1 MLPKRPSQQVRTG
14 CYCMHPNFVSVLSF
28 VCMNIATFGEQKYWL
43 LIRRVKYESSVETQP
58 RVPDGVSNSGT
69 STRSVVAAR
78 SATVIFVARQL
89 CSRWCLLTST
99 PCSPS
104 HDAVSHMSTQ
114 RTEMFP
120 PDPERRRVGTKSAA
134 RNRRTLEVHPTVLRR
149 RHAAAAR
156 VRVKRMMC
164 GLRTGCVL

>member
-1 MLPKRPSQQVRTG
+1 MCL
-14 CYCMHPNFVSVLSF
+14 
-28 VCMNIATFGEQKYWL
+28 NIANFGEHKYWL
-43 LIRRVKYESSVETQP
+43 LIRRVMYESSVGTRP
-58 RVPDGVSNSGT
+58 LVPDGVSNSGI
-69 STRSVVAAR
+69 STRSIVAAR
-78 SATVIFVARQL
+78 TATVVFVARQL

-104 HDAVSHMSTQ
+104 HDSVSHMPTQ

-156 VRVKRMMC
+156 VRVERMTC
-164 GLRTGCVL
+164 GLRTGCVLGNTVVVGAVLLFARGRVEPPE